1 MAKKT
6 LPQIALLF
14 QDLNQQMKD
23 LEAQLITSQQSCYQ
37 LRVLLHNIMLEV
49 IQDYKSLLH

>member
-23 LEAQLITSQQSCYQ
+23 LEAQLITSQHSCYQ
-37 LRVLLHNIMLEV
+37 LRVLLHDIMLEV